1 MRTAADIVEALGAVL
16 IVAGLAAVALP
27 LALMVAGLFLIMLA
41 NSVTPAT
48 RRVRR

>member
-1 MRTAADIVEALGAVL
+1 MRTAADIVELVGAVL

-27 LALMVAGLFLIMLA
+27 LALMVAGGFLIAAA

-48 RRVRR
+48 KRVRR